1 MVTQLI
7 RRMLVKSSSLLFL
20 FRCLEHV
27 AYRFLC
33 LKHRCHCNKMEC
45 KLPTKLEVY
54 SSSSERDELHGSTTP
69 NTLFPSCPWDY
80 SLLNKMVIWSYNQDK
95 YRLSSWVSYKKPKLV
110 ELRVLTYLANRDT
123 QTKLTSTNDDMKG
136 LVLGSSTRYRSNKMY
151 NAASRC
157 VCFKIRQSYAHSKQT

>member
-7 RRMLVKSSSLLFL
+7 RRMLMKSSSLLFL

-54 SSSSERDELHGSTTP
+54 SSSSERWTAWKHYS
-69 NTLFPSCPWDY
+69 NYLFPSCPRDY
-80 SLLNKMVIWSYNQDK
+80 SLLNKMAIWSYNQDN
-95 YRLSSWVSYKKPKLV
+95 YRPSSWVSYKKPKLV

-123 QTKLTSTNDDMKG
+123 NEVYINQ
-136 LVLGSSTRYRSNKMY
+136 
-151 NAASRC
+151 
-157 VCFKIRQSYAHSKQT
+157 